1 MRVPPKSTGM
11 AEADKHG
18 GAGMQRFGD
27 NADQGYDHDTEQMSG
42 INAAQ
47 ILASLPNP
55 IFVLDAQNRFLYLN
69 QAAEMFFQSSQM
81 ILAGQALE
89 GFIPT
94 DASLF
99 SMLQRA
105 RDQHVSVGDQGLEL
119 AGPKLGLKLVN
130 VQITPFGEMPPR
142 LLVSIQERA
151 LAERLRGQSLFRG
164 AARSISAMAA
174 LLAHEVKNPLAG
186 IKGAAQL
193 LESSLGEEDR
203 ALSRMIVEESDRVA
217 ALLDRMEGF
226 AGGARLVLSPVN
238 IHEILDHC
246 LGLAAASYGAHLVI
260 RRQYDPSLP
269 LVSGHRDLLIQSFIN
284 IIKNASEATDKNAEL
299 IIKTSYSRGRRLSLA
314 ASDGGSHVPVQVDI
328 IDNGPGIPEDIRNHI
343 FDPFVSGRSGGSGLG
358 LTMVASVVADHGGM
372 IEVDTTPGGTV
383 FRMNFPVAEE
393 GQTAA
398 KSKSHKAAAK
408 QKEAA
413 K

>member
-1 MRVPPKSTGM
+1 MRSPSKSLPSDRPDTMERTG
-11 AEADKHG
+11 
-18 GAGMQRFGD
+18 
-27 NADQGYDHDTEQMSG
+27 NLSYDHDVDRHSG
-42 INAAQ
+42 VSTAQ

-55 IFVLDAQNRFLYLN
+55 IFVLDADNCFTYLN
-69 QAAEMFFQSSQM
+69 QAAEMFFQSSQV
-81 ILAGQALE
+81 ILFGTPLD
-89 GFIPT
+89 GFIPA
-94 DASLF
+94 DGSLF

-130 VQITPFGEMPPR
+130 VQISPFGDTPC

-193 LESSLGEEDR
+193 LESGLGDEDR
-203 ALSRMIVEESDRVA
+203 ILTRMIVEESDRVA

-226 AGGARLVLSPVN
+226 AGGASLSP
-238 IHEILDHC
+238 EYSRGFDQC

-269 LVSGHRDLLIQSFIN
+269 SVNGHRDLLIQSFIN
-284 IIKNASEATDKNAEL
+284 IIKNASEATENKSEL
-299 IIKTSYSRGRRLSLA
+299 IVRTSYSRGRRLSLA
-314 ASDGGSHVPVQVDI
+314 ASDGGSHVPVQVDV
-328 IDNGPGIPEDIRNHI
+328 IDNGRGIPEDIRNHI
-343 FDPFVSGRSGGSGLG
+343 FDPFVSGRNGGSGLG
-358 LTMVASVVADHGGM
+358 LTMVASVVADHGGWLRW
-372 IEVDTTPGGTV
+372 IQRLVEPPSDKLSGGW
-383 FRMNFPVAEE
+383 PDKPASSLSE
-393 GQTAA
+393 TA
-398 KSKSHKAAAK
+398 KGST
-408 QKEAA
+408 E
-413 K
+413 